1 MMHSSADCISCDV
14 IQSPRDNFKF
24 EISDLKKGKSRSLSA
39 SRALAARAKGKA
51 RNFAPFDCAQ
61 GRRDDKRVAI
71 LPRVMLHQPSFR
83 TDDREPNPSG
93 QKSQRANHE

>member
-39 SRALAARAKGKA
+39 SRALAARAKGNA
-51 RNFAPFDCAQ
+51 RDFA
-61 GRRDDKRVAI
+61 RDDKRMTI
-71 LPRVMLHQPSFR
+71 LPRAMLRQPSSR
-83 TDDREPNPSG
+83 TDGREPNPSG
-93 QKSQRANHE
+93 HKSQRANDERPRECIR